1 MLLNAQVAP
10 PEILNQL
17 FWDWAQESVFFGK
30 RTNQTNEFSRA
41 SRAENHWRDMVGREK
56 AEGEQAMDELIRGCR
71 NISLTLKFLP
81 LSNNWLGIIDNL
93 EFLFLW

>member
-1 MLLNAQVAP
+1 
-10 PEILNQL
+10 
-17 FWDWAQESVFFGK
+17 
-30 RTNQTNEFSRA
+30 
-41 SRAENHWRDMVGREK
+41 MVGREK

-71 NISLTLKFLP
+71 NISLALKFLP

>member
-1 MLLNAQVAP
+1 MLRYHLLRFWINC
-10 PEILNQL
+10 PEIGPRNLY
-17 FWDWAQESVFFGK
+17 FFVK
-30 RTNQTNEFSRA
+30 KKSSQTNEFSRA
-41 SRAENHWRDMVGREK
+41 SRAENHWREMVGREK

-71 NISLTLKFLP
+71 NISVALKFLP